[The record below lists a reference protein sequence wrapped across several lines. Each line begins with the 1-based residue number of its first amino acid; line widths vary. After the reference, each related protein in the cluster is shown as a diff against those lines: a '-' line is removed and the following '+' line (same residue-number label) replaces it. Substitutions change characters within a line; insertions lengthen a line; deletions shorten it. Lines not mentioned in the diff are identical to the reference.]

1 MKDNS
6 KSYQSEE
13 GKPTNA
19 TTPEVYLFGQYRL
32 DTHERILV
40 AGGQTVPLSPKAIET
55 LIALVRGRGRV
66 VTKEELL
73 QTVWPDTFIEEGVLA
88 QNILTLRKALQ
99 NPDWIETVPRR
110 GYRFSAPVISP
121 DTPPDPSATQSE
133 TAADIPKTSTRAA
146 SHRNWIVAAV
156 VLALIVAG
164 VIAFRAARSRSVPR
178 DVPIR
183 SLAVLPFQSI
193 PNEPSYLGL
202 GLADVLINRLGSLR
216 QITVRPTSAVRKF
229 AEGAEVDSQAA
240 GRELSVDAVLEG
252 NIQRDGDRV
261 RITVQ
266 LRRVA
271 DGASLW
277 TAKFDQHDSGLFA
290 LEDSIAGEV
299 ANGLVLD
306 LTASERQRLVRRY
319 TENAEAWQAYLRG
332 RYLWSR
338 RTTET
343 HQKAIEEFE
352 QAARIDPSYALAYAG
367 LADAYALLG
376 SNPNR
381 VLPRAQAMA
390 KARAAALKALE
401 IDGDLAEA
409 HTALAFILMHYDWK
423 LDDAEREYQRALNLN
438 PSYPTAHQWRAV
450 NLLVTG
456 HRDDAVQE
464 LKSAQALDPASVII
478 MADLTELYVFTGQLT
493 EAEAEGRRVLNLDPS
508 STGARCW
515 LSWALIG
522 QRRFDEAGAILVGTD
537 PLGTDP
543 VRISALA
550 YMDAAAGREAQAREK
565 IAVLVRLAKD
575 DFGLASVVAAAY
587 ASLGDV
593 KAMGPW
599 LEQAFAERS
608 GALLFVNVHPE
619 FAPVR
624 NSPQFREFV
633 TRTGLPTTLAKR

>member
-13 GKPTNA
+13 GKPTN
-19 TTPEVYLFGQYRL
+19 TTAPEVYSFGKYRL
-32 DTHERILV
+32 DTRERILL

-55 LIALVRGRGRV
+55 LIALVRGHGRV

-88 QNILTLRKALQ
+88 QNILTLRRALQ

-121 DTPPDPSATQSE
+121 DAPPDAAQSE
-133 TAADIPKTSTRAA
+133 TATDIPQTSTRTA
-146 SHRNWIVAAV
+146 SHRNWVVAAV

-164 VIAFRAARSRSVPR
+164 VIALRAARSRSAPH

-193 PNEPSYLGL
+193 PNQPSYLGL
-202 GLADVLINRLGSLR
+202 GLADVLINRLGSLHR
-216 QITVRPTSAVRKF
+216 ITVRPTSAVRKF
-229 AEGAEVDSQAA
+229 ADGASVDSQAA
-240 GRELSVDAVLEG
+240 GRELGVDAVLEG

-271 DGASLW
+271 DGTSLW
-277 TAKFDQHDSGLFA
+277 TAKFDQRDSGLFA

-332 RYLWSR
+332 RYLWSL

-352 QAARIDPSYALAYAG
+352 RAARIDPSYALAYAG

-381 VLPRAQAMA
+381 VLPRPQAMA

-423 LDDAEREYQRALNLN
+423 LDDAEREYQRALSLN

-450 NLLVTG
+450 NLLATG
-456 HRDDAVQE
+456 HREDAVQE

-478 MADLTELYVFTGQLT
+478 MADLAELYVFTGQLA
-493 EAEAEGRRVLNLDPS
+493 EAETEGRRVLNLDPT

-522 QRRFDEAGAILVGTD
+522 QRRFDEAGGILGTD

-550 YMDAAAGREAQAREK
+550 YLDAAAGREAQAREK
-565 IAVLVRLAKD
+565 IAVLVRLAQD

-608 GALLFVNVHPE
+608 GALLLLNVHPE

-624 NSPQFREFV
+624 DNPQFREFV
-633 TRTGLPTTLAKR
+633 ARTGLLSSLAKR